1 MPPVYLDEKDEVV
14 EESPAAAPEAPTPE
28 QIRAEA
34 LAAIDAQLRA
44 AGMALDRN
52 GQVVRLQ
59 QEPEPSQPEAVDAD
73 EPFLDP
79 ITQSPEEF
87 NSAFEA
93 AVNRRVQ
100 QQVAPLL
107 GQLQKVE
114 ALMRTQAVSG
124 PDPAIN
130 RAREVLDD
138 YGFAALADDPDYRA
152 QFGQILSQVDL
163 ANTGSPE
170 AIHMA
175 AVLSMDAVRTTKKL
189 KPRFT
194 SAGVDGGAASR
205 LAVGS
210 RVGTARGGTR
220 IDPDALAG
228 LDRWPATWGAITPE
242 EYASLQRE
250 VSNGSS

>member
-1 MPPVYLDEKDEVV
+1 MPTDYLDEDDETVDAA
-14 EESPAAAPEAPTPE
+14 PAAEPEAPTPD

-34 LAAIDAQLRA
+34 LAAVDAQLRA
-44 AGMALDRN
+44 SGMALDRN

-59 QEPEPSQPEAVDAD
+59 QEAAPAPEAAPEQEDL
-73 EPFLDP
+73 FLDP

-124 PDPAIN
+124 QDPAIN
-130 RAREVLDD
+130 RARDVLDE
-138 YGFAALADDPDYRA
+138 YGFSALADDPDYRDR
-152 QFGQILSQVDL
+152 FSQILSQVDL
-163 ANTGSPE
+163 ANTGSDE

-175 AVLSMDAVRTTKKL
+175 AVLSMEAVRSSKKV

-210 RVGTARGGTR
+210 RGGAARGGAR
-220 IDPDALAG
+220 VDPDALVG
-228 LDRWPATWGAITPE
+228 IDRWPAAWGSITPE
-242 EYASLQRE
+242 EYASLQER
-250 VSNGSS
+250 GK